1 MTLAS
6 SCIKFLKCLGRG
18 IGTKLYILFLILF
31 LYEDERAIT
40 REGYINTRFCRSLGF
55 LLRLDEELGQ
65 D

>member
-1 MTLAS
+1 MFCLNQVVVHILYKTMTLAS

-40 REGYINTRFCRSLGF
+40 REGI
-55 LLRLDEELGQ
+55 
-65 D
+65 